1 MGRGV
6 NVISGGESVIVD
18 GAKEVI
24 KEYEEGRLS
33 REELYDRIINL
44 DVVYVDRQK
53 FKDNGDLEN
62 KDE

>member
-1 MGRGV
+1 MGEGI
-6 NVISGGESVIVD
+6 NIITNNESVIVD

-24 KEYEEGRLS
+24 KDYEEGRLS
-33 REELYDRIINL
+33 REELYEKILNL

-53 FKDNGDLEN
+53 FKDNGDLET

>member
-33 REELYDRIINL
+33 REELYDKIINL